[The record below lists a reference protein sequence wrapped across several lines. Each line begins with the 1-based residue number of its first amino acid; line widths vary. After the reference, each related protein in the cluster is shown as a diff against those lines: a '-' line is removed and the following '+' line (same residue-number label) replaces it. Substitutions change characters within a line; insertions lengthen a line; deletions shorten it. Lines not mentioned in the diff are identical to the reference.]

1 MVIIM
6 LRSAISVRSF
16 STDNAN
22 GKADCRGLR
31 FRYGMRGLD
40 AEHVE
45 LCDIARSET
54 SLKHTASSAN

>member
-1 MVIIM
+1 MVIVM
-6 LRSAISVRSF
+6 AISIRSF
-16 STDNAN
+16 STDNTN
-22 GKADCRGLR
+22 GKADCRLR